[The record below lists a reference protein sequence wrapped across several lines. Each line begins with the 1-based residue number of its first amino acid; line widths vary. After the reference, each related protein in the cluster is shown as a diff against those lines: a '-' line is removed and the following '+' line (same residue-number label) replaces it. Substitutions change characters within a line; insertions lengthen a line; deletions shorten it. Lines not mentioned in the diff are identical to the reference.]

1 MADARAQ
8 EGRLA
13 LSAPAAFLVGPERA
27 ASVCPFLGALD
38 DVGVL
43 GDAVP
48 AYSERNRCTAFGPWL
63 PQGQMQQE
71 LVCLTVAHET
81 CPRYTRGV
89 RYGPGGPRR
98 RAAAASGIRSGLLV
112 LGLAI
117 AAVLVIGVA
126 VVVGQTLISGPL
138 AGLIGGAAGSPAPT
152 ATVAPT
158 TTPQPTATPTPE
170 LTPTPTAEPTPGPTP
185 KPTATP
191 APPST
196 SYTVQAG
203 DTLYSIAKKFKVTIA
218 SIRALNPAVKDTN
231 VIHVGQVLKIP
242 T

>member
-1 MADARAQ
+1 
-8 EGRLA
+8 
-13 LSAPAAFLVGPERA
+13 
-27 ASVCPFLGALD
+27 
-38 DVGVL
+38 
-43 GDAVP
+43 
-48 AYSERNRCTAFGPWL
+48 
-63 PQGQMQQE
+63 
-71 LVCLTVAHET
+71 
-81 CPRYTRGV
+81 
-89 RYGPGGPRR
+89 
-98 RAAAASGIRSGLLV
+98 
-112 LGLAI
+112 
-117 AAVLVIGVA
+117 
-126 VVVGQTLISGPL
+126 LISGPL

-158 TTPQPTATPTPE
+158 TTLQPTATPTPE
-170 LTPTPTAEPTPGPTP
+170 LTPTPTPEATAGPTP

-203 DTLYSIAKKFKVTIA
+203 DTLYGIAKKFKVSIA